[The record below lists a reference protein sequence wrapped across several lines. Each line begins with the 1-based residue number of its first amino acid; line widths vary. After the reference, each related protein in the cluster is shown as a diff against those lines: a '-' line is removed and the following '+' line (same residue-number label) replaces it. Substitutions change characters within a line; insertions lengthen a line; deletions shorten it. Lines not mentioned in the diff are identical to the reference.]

1 MDIAQAL
8 RRAVPFIL
16 LPVVLSGCATRRTVT
31 ETFVIRPP
39 EFSGGCS
46 MTWEAGDY
54 WGLVA
59 WALLSD
65 TSSAAVLAMSAGYSP
80 DSLPLPGAAVI
91 LPLPAGMEEALEQ
104 RMAAARLVR
113 DATALRRDGLP
124 GTLELLER
132 AVSLDPGWSI
142 PRTDIALIRLESG
155 DREGAGAVLEPVAHK
170 YTPAL
175 LLAMLDWEEGLTAS
189 ALDRISEAM
198 SEPDPPPETLAAA
211 AVMYTVTGEGYLA
224 SLAWRRILENPDAP
238 SHIRLTALRM
248 LLGY

>member
-1 MDIAQAL
+1 
-8 RRAVPFIL
+8 
-16 LPVVLSGCATRRTVT
+16 
-31 ETFVIRPP
+31 
-39 EFSGGCS
+39 

-54 WGLVA
+54 WGLAA

-65 TSSAAVLAMSAGYSP
+65 TSSTEVLAMSAGYPP
-80 DSLPLPGAAVI
+80 DSLPLPGTKVL
-91 LPLPAGMEEALEQ
+91 LPLPAGMEEDLER

-113 DATALRRDGLP
+113 DATTLRREGLP

-132 AVSLDPGWSI
+132 AAALDPGWSV

-155 DREGAGAVLEPVAHK
+155 DREGAAAILEPVAHK

-175 LLAMLDWEEGLTAS
+175 LLAMLDWEEGLTGS

-211 AVMYTVTGEGYLA
+211 AVMYTVTGEDYLA

-238 SHIRLTALRM
+238 SAIRLMALEM
-248 LLGY
+248 LLGF